1 MNKRNSLFVWCLCL
15 LAVSWVEV
23 SSVQAYVLYSTD
35 AKTAPPGCEAPQ
47 PQKLYWTTDEIVYHV
62 ETPSHL
68 EDGQPAV
75 DAIHLSFTAWTDS
88 LDCSQPNFVYGG
100 VQEDPTQGGTMPRV
114 GFDEGS
120 EEKNQNLLLWVQ
132 SVSEWRHGPGVLGL
146 TTVTFNT
153 CTGEVVDSDIEI
165 NVAEFNFSASEVPAA
180 GTIDIQNTVT
190 HEVGHLLGL
199 DHSMDS
205 EATMHSSS
213 PDAETKK
220 RDLAPDDEEGLCC
233 IYCPNTQ
240 FHVPEL
246 VCTSGVAECMGVSLD
261 EEGGGEE
268 EDTGGC
274 STSQSNPR
282 LVPMLLFVLLAIQT
296 RLRRR
301 PLFPVR

>member
-1 MNKRNSLFVWCLCL
+1 VNNRTSFLIGCVGL
-15 LAVSWVEV
+15 LAVGWVEV

-35 AKTAPPGCEAPQ
+35 PNTAPPGCEAPQ

-75 DAIHLSFTAWTDS
+75 DAIHLSFTAWTES

-100 VQEDPTQGGTMPRV
+100 LQEDPTQGGTMPRV
-114 GFDEGS
+114 GFDEGFA
-120 EEKNQNLLLWVQ
+120 EKNQNLLLWVQ

-165 NVAEFNFSASEVPAA
+165 NVAEFGFSATEVPPE
-180 GTIDIQNTVT
+180 GSIDIQNTVT

-220 RDLAPDDEEGLCC
+220 RDLTSDDEEGLCC

-240 FHVPEL
+240 FHIPEL
-246 VCTSGVAECMGVSLD
+246 VCTSGVAECMGLPLE

-268 EDTGGC
+268 EGAGGC
-274 STSQSNPR
+274 STSGSKSG
-282 LVPMLLFVLLAIQT
+282 LVFMLLCVLLAIQI
-296 RLRRR
+296 RPQRR